1 MIRISRHF
9 AAALVAAV
17 MFTGQAAAGTVEGR
31 FCGPMAAWFGL
42 IENDTFTELRLR
54 PDGRLAGYYII
65 GGWLGGFGGIQ
76 GRLAEAEPGSGPV
89 RQLAWSD
96 RRGGGK
102 LVITFNATM
111 TAFRGFW
118 GTGTAEPKARW
129 DGERCAS
136 L

>member
-1 MIRISRHF
+1 MTRIFCPF
-9 AAALVAAV
+9 AAALVAV
-17 MFTGQAAAGTVEGR
+17 FMFIGPAAAQTVEGR
-31 FCGPMAAWFGL
+31 FCGHMASWFGL
-42 IENDTFTELRLR
+42 VDNDTFTELRLR
-54 PDGRLAGYYII
+54 PDGRLAGYYIV

-76 GRLAEAEPGSGPV
+76 GRLAEAEAGSGLV
-89 RQLAWSD
+89 RQLTWSD

-118 GTGTAEPKARW
+118 GNDAAEPKARW
-129 DGERCAS
+129 DGERCSS